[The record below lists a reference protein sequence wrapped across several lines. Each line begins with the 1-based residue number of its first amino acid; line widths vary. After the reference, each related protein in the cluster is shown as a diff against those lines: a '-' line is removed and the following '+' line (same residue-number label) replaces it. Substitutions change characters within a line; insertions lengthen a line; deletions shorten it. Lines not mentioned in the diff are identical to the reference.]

1 MVRLSKR
8 TQYFIVFLIFV
19 VSVGIGL
26 KKSNLMKQTKI
37 SLDTSKATK
46 IFKEE
51 KNMKKV
57 QLIYNTDK
65 ESNLVQKIDSLLNDK
80 NVFVKF
86 SELKGNYYTK
96 IFELPNSYY
105 NNMISKLRQVEG
117 LTEEK
122 VQLNEEAQFDIN
134 IEEHLKNNK
143 FLIEKTKE
151 DISKRRTRSTEKLN
165 DSNRLLKKLQM
176 EIDSLNYVKVLQKH
190 NKDYTLIFLTV
201 IQNDKTTTF
210 AYKMKVFVKTTFIS
224 LFLFILGFILFYLF
238 IILLTKL
245 MVLLGIRTIRESG
258 GGYSKYYRGSY
269 GGYGGYSR
277 YYRPYRNRRK
287 RIRKEKESDSD
298 K

>member
-1 MVRLSKR
+1 M
-8 TQYFIVFLIFV
+8 
-19 VSVGIGL
+19 
-26 KKSNLMKQTKI
+26 
-37 SLDTSKATK
+37 
-46 IFKEE
+46 
-51 KNMKKV
+51 
-57 QLIYNTDK
+57 
-65 ESNLVQKIDSLLNDK
+65 
-80 NVFVKF
+80 
-86 SELKGNYYTK
+86 
-96 IFELPNSYY
+96 
-105 NNMISKLRQVEG
+105 
-117 LTEEK
+117 TEEK

-245 MVLLGIRTIRESG
+245 
-258 GGYSKYYRGSY
+258 
-269 GGYGGYSR
+269 
-277 YYRPYRNRRK
+277 
-287 RIRKEKESDSD
+287 
-298 K
+298 